1 MGSFQNEPQ
10 ASNSSAV
17 LTMAMEK
24 AWSAFKKLTM
34 FAPKRNKFWVP
45 AGAKQPGTPAGSG
58 GAYRYPAPG

>member
-1 MGSFQNEPQ
+1 
-10 ASNSSAV
+10 
-17 LTMAMEK
+17 MAMEK